1 MMLVDLRS
9 LNKMKNLAVSI
20 LVIVVI
26 VILGFTFTSFQV
38 RETEIALRVRLGK
51 ADSGSEIMK
60 PGIYGRWPAPIER
73 IYKYDSR
80 MRVFEADLGETTTKG
95 AVPIIVNTYVV
106 WNIAEPLAFFNAVG
120 SVKEAENKL
129 LSQISNTQNKIIGQH
144 NFSEFVNSNPERLKF
159 DEIQQEMLEDLRAAV
174 KDQFGIN
181 IKTLGIKQL
190 KVNKD
195 VTENVFERMK
205 AERQQRTQNTLSE
218 GQAEKTKI
226 VSDADAKKKVLLAA
240 TEARAKQIRGQG
252 DAEAAKYY
260 KMLDGDPELA
270 MFLRDID
277 ALKKILSSKSTIVL
291 SADSQPFELLKKM
304 PKIEAVK

>member
-1 MMLVDLRS
+1 
-9 LNKMKNLAVSI
+9 MKHLAVSI
-20 LVIVVI
+20 LVIIVI
-26 VILGFTFTSFQV
+26 VVLGFTFASFQV

-51 ADSGSEIMK
+51 ADSNSEIK
-60 PGIYGRWPAPIER
+60 EPGIYLRLPAPIDR
-73 IYKYDSR
+73 IYKFDSR

-95 AVPIIVNTYVV
+95 AVPIIVKTYVV
-106 WNIAEPLAFFNAVG
+106 WNIAEPLEFFNAVG
-120 SVKEAENKL
+120 SVKEAESKL

-144 NFSEFVNSNPERLKF
+144 NFSEFVNSDPEKIKF
-159 DEIQQEMLEDLRAAV
+159 DEIQQEMLADLQAAV

-181 IKTLGIKQL
+181 IRTLGIKQL
-190 KVNKD
+190 KVNED

-205 AERQQRTQNTLSE
+205 AERRQRTQNTLSE
-218 GQAEKTKI
+218 GEAERIKI
-226 VSDADAKKKVLLAA
+226 VSNADAKKKVLLAA

-260 KMLDGDPELA
+260 KMLDADPELA

-277 ALKKILSSKSTIVL
+277 ALKKILAENSTIVL

-304 PKIEAVK
+304 PETQAVK

>member
-1 MMLVDLRS
+1 
-9 LNKMKNLAVSI
+9 MKHLAVSI
-20 LVIVVI
+20 LVII
-26 VILGFTFTSFQV
+26 VIIVLGFTFTFFQV
-38 RETEIALRVRLGK
+38 RETEIALRVRLGE
-51 ADSGSEIMK
+51 AGVNSEITE
-60 PGIYGRWPAPIER
+60 PGIYFRWPAPIDR
-73 IYKYDSR
+73 IYKFDSR

-95 AVPIIVNTYVV
+95 AVPIIVNTYVI
-106 WNIAEPLAFFNAVG
+106 WDIAEPLAFFNAVG

-144 NFSEFVNSNPERLKF
+144 NFSEFVNSDTKQLKF
-159 DEIQQEMLEDLRAAV
+159 DEIQQEMLEDLRSAV

-181 IKTLGIKQL
+181 IRTLGMKQL

-218 GQAEKTKI
+218 GQAERTKI
-226 VSDADAKKKVLLAA
+226 ISDADAKKKVLLAA

-260 KMLDGDPELA
+260 QMLDADPELA

>member
-1 MMLVDLRS
+1 
-9 LNKMKNLAVSI
+9 MKHLAVSI
-20 LVIVVI
+20 LVIIVI
-26 VILGFTFTSFQV
+26 VVLGFTFTFFQV
-38 RETEIALRVRLGK
+38 RETEIALRVRLGE
-51 ADSGSEIMK
+51 AGVNSEIK
-60 PGIYGRWPAPIER
+60 EPGIYFRWPAPIDR
-73 IYKYDSR
+73 IYKFDSR

-129 LSQISNTQNKIIGQH
+129 FSQISNTQNKIIGQH
-144 NFSEFVNSNPERLKF
+144 NFSEFVNSDPNLLKF
-159 DEIQQEMLEDLRAAV
+159 DEIQQEMLEDLRLAV

-181 IKTLGIKQL
+181 IRALGIKQL

-195 VTENVFERMK
+195 VTANVFERMK

-218 GQAEKTKI
+218 GQAESTKI
-226 VSDADAKKKVLLAA
+226 ISDADAKKKVLLAA

-260 KMLDGDPELA
+260 KMLDADPELA

-277 ALKKILSSKSTIVL
+277 ALKKILASKSTIVL

-304 PKIEAVK
+304 PETEAVK

>member
-1 MMLVDLRS
+1 
-9 LNKMKNLAVSI
+9 MKHLAVSI

-26 VILGFTFTSFQV
+26 IVLGFTFTSFQV
-38 RETEIALRVRLGK
+38 RETETALRVKLGK
-51 ADSGSEIMK
+51 ADSDSEIK
-60 PGIYGRWPAPIER
+60 EPGIYFRWPAPIER
-73 IYKYDSR
+73 IYKFDSR

-95 AVPIIVNTYVV
+95 AVPIIVKTYVV
-106 WNIAEPLAFFNAVG
+106 WNIAEPLEFFNAVG

-144 NFSEFVNSNPERLKF
+144 NFSEFVNSDPEQIKF

-174 KDQFGIN
+174 KDQFGIG
-181 IKTLGIKQL
+181 IRTLGIKQL
-190 KVNKD
+190 MVNKD

-218 GQAEKTKI
+218 GEAEKIKI
-226 VSDADAKKKVLLAA
+226 RSDADAKKKVLLAA

-260 KMLDGDPELA
+260 KMLDADPELA
-270 MFLRDID
+270 MFLRNID
-277 ALKKILSSKSTIVL
+277 ALKKILSEKSTIVL

-304 PKIEAVK
+304 PETQAVK

>member
-1 MMLVDLRS
+1 
-9 LNKMKNLAVSI
+9 MKNLAVGI
-20 LVIVVI
+20 LIIVVI
-26 VILGFTFTSFQV
+26 VVLGFSFTFFQV

-51 ADSGSEIMK
+51 ADENSEIK
-60 PGIYGRWPAPIER
+60 EPGIYSRWPAPIDR

-106 WNIAEPLAFFNAVG
+106 WNISEPLAFFNAVG
-120 SVKEAENKL
+120 SVKEAESKL

-144 NFSEFVNSNPERLKF
+144 NFSEFVNSDPAQLKF
-159 DEIQQEMLEDLRAAV
+159 DEIQQEMLADLRAAV

-260 KMLDGDPELA
+260 KMLDADPELA

-277 ALKKILSSKSTIVL
+277 ALKTILASKSTIVL
-291 SADSQPFELLKKM
+291 SADSQPFELLKRM
-304 PKIEAVK
+304 PEIKEEAVK